1 MKDNWQ
7 QKPEHLFQMF
17 LSHLGKDPNLWP
29 SDLPTQK
36 GINDK
41 NIIDKKRIKALIGS
55 MKQSIKKQAKHSIL
69 NYNGSS
75 TFETPFL
82 SKVL

>member
-36 GINDK
+36 DIHNINT
-41 NIIDKKRIKALIGS
+41 IDKKRIKSLIGS
-55 MKQSIKKQAKHSIL
+55 MKQSIKKQAKRSIL
-69 NYNGSS
+69 N
-75 TFETPFL
+75 
-82 SKVL
+82 